1 MTVLNVD
8 EIIAR
13 NKMLTSKILTIYWL
27 KQDISSCI
35 TTISSIWMKKTRQ
48 KFTDSLTKLNFSMKY
63 SSIEKDKIYYLKEI
77 WFYGVNMAS
86 HIYYLKLLTNRYI
99 KTVLTARKVNCK
111 PTVLNYPFQNHVSAI
126 LNCRRAERRVL
137 CPPNKRLSKVN
148 PY

>member
-35 TTISSIWMKKTRQ
+35 TKISSIWMKKARK

-86 HIYYLKLLTNRYI
+86 RIYYLKLLINRYI

-111 PTVLNYPFQNHVSAI
+111 PTVLNYPLKNHVSAI
-126 LNCRRAERRVL
+126 LNCCRAERRVL

-148 PY
+148 LY